1 MTHFK
6 ISYRNE
12 LRSITKLAYYHKWFS
27 LKFAW
32 YSGWK
37 TFVRVLRW
45 KENERLSLLH
55 IWFLRDTL
63 VLLILLGILSEI
75 KVNFSSSRVL
85 LSPRLIRPNALLVG
99 PSPST
104 GLDFNRE
111 FKFRV
116 FICISDSTLCNLP
129 GTWSSWMVYERL
141 TSERKS
147 GCRNLRMWN
156 KY

>member
-116 FICISDSTLCNLP
+116 FRYQLQLANLP
-129 GTWSSWMVYERL
+129 GAWCSSMVCGRL
-141 TSERKS
+141 TDERKS
-147 GCRNLRMWN
+147 ECRSVRIWN
-156 KY
+156 MY